1 MLRMLKV
8 YLAAQGNAW
17 VPSNHEV
24 VGHNKLSKWGG
35 TMHTA
40 AKNGALQSDYHAAT
54 VVQARQQLYATT
66 SISSGAACL
75 CAYMDDADK
84 KVLSYHDVLLRR
96 GDVDLLRGPHWLN
109 DQIIAFYFEY
119 LGRECVSRD
128 PPVAFIPPSM
138 TFLLANCGQD
148 GASQLIDSLQLGG
161 KQVVVFAVN
170 NNPDAAC
177 AGGGSHWS
185 TLALFTRSRSFVH
198 LDSSAGTNAGPARQ
212 LHAVLSGQFG
222 GRRLEEGQLPQ
233 QENSYDCGVFVI
245 AVADAIAQLAD
256 GTRSDIDIKEG
267 IPAHVDNGV
276 KEKRGEVL
284 QLIEDRRGSA

>member
-177 AGGGSHWS
+177 AGGGSHW
-185 TLALFTRSRSFVH
+185 
-198 LDSSAGTNAGPARQ
+198 
-212 LHAVLSGQFG
+212 